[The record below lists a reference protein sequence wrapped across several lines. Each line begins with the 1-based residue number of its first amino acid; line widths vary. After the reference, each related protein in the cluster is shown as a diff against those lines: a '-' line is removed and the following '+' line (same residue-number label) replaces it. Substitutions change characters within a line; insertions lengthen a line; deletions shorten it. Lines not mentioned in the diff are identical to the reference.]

1 MTRASWYMTGYVA
14 LLLGIVGILAL
25 LGKQI
30 AFGLQVEVFKVIAT
44 LVGTG
49 LLGVFATFAI
59 NELNRQKERRDAERA
74 MRRTML
80 ADLIT
85 DYNGVKAI
93 RRSLRAE
100 AIRPVY
106 SNPSAHVLKQRYLEL
121 LPKLNKAQL
130 RLESV
135 VRLID
140 GNKHAYPGHD
150 ELLKRVSAAEKYL
163 GALIKEWEDRS
174 GLLLDAPG
182 TNALADFPRLRCFV
196 DTASQSFGPGFADP
210 IGEALGKLAATLA
223 E

>member
-1 MTRASWYMTGYVA
+1 MTRAKWYVAGYVA
-14 LLLGIVGILAL
+14 LLLGVVGTLSL
-25 LGKQI
+25 VGKGI
-30 AFGLQVEVFKVIAT
+30 PFGLDADVFKVIAT

-49 LLGVFATFAI
+49 LFGVFAPFAI

-74 MRRTML
+74 MRRIML

-85 DYNGVKAI
+85 AYNDVKAI

-106 SNPSAHVLKQRYLEL
+106 SGPSAHVLKQRYLEL
-121 LPKLNKAQL
+121 LPKLNEAQL
-130 RLESV
+130 RLESF

-140 GNKHAYPGHD
+140 GNKLAYPGHD

-163 GALIKEWEDRS
+163 GALISEWENKS

-182 TNALADFPRLRCFV
+182 TNALADFPMLHCFV
-196 DTASQSFGPGFADP
+196 ADASQSFGPGFANP
-210 IGEALGKLAATLA
+210 IGEVLGKLAATLA
-223 E
+223 K